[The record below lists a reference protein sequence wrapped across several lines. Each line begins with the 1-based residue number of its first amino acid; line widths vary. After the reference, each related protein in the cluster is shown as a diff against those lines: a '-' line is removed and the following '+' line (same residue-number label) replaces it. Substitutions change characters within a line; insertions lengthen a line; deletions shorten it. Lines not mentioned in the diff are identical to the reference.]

1 MLYWGKKITYFAHKS
16 VGQELRQGAKL
27 MCAQ

>member
-1 MLYWGKKITYFAHKS
+1 MPYWKKKITYFAHKS
-16 VGQELRQGAKL
+16 VGQEVRQGAKF